1 MIAHS
6 INDIDVNFDVQTDSG
21 GKDPD
26 YASPTLRSFHQLLWS
41 KLLPNGMMMK
51 LEVAKD
57 CYLKW
62 NGICFGSDSITATFR
77 NGRNKH
83 FEEFKKGISDYQN
96 YEKHNLSILYTIGG
110 EIIFPQT
117 PWSMNRA
124 RGCHPKI
131 CDRWDL
137 TLECIRRC
145 YAGEPSPLDKAL
157 LESKRFFDLFVDF
170 KGYVDFFFLQDCV
183 DEYYNVKF
191 WLDTPLFENNPIPE
205 TLDSYLTW
213 VDSQIEFVANRN
225 KRITEYCLS

>member
-51 LEVAKD
+51 LEVAKN

-96 YEKHNLSILYTIGG
+96 YEKHNLSKLYTIGG
-110 EIIFPQT
+110 
-117 PWSMNRA
+117 
-124 RGCHPKI
+124 
-131 CDRWDL
+131 
-137 TLECIRRC
+137 
-145 YAGEPSPLDKAL
+145 
-157 LESKRFFDLFVDF
+157 
-170 KGYVDFFFLQDCV
+170 
-183 DEYYNVKF
+183 
-191 WLDTPLFENNPIPE
+191 
-205 TLDSYLTW
+205 
-213 VDSQIEFVANRN
+213 
-225 KRITEYCLS
+225 